1 MTSIVVMSAVIEM
14 GVMRTILLE
23 IVMMKLVMVTV
34 ARAVMGC
41 S

>member
-23 IVMMKLVMVTV
+23 IVMMKLVIVTV